1 MCESDD
7 GDVID
12 RANAPT
18 RCIYA
23 VLPPAACVG
32 TTTVIKLFV
41 CLLARACSCS
51 INLYYVS
58 IFPHVVL
65 LA

>member
-12 RANAPT
+12 RANAPAC
-18 RCIYA
+18 CIYT
-23 VLPPAACVG
+23 PCCRRPHVG

-41 CLLARACSCS
+41 CLLVCSCS